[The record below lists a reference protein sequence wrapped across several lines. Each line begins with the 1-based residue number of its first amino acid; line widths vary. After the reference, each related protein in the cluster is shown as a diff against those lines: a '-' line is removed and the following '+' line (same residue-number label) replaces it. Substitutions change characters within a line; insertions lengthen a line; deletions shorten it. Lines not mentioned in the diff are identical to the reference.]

1 MVRRALEIL
10 LNIGSF
16 GLNLLGDRQR
26 GRLDPR
32 TMTLRARQLRGR
44 LTQLGPT
51 FVKVTNAGKTR
62 SRRTGD
68 LCLVWQWWGDQSVR
82 PVADLPACWSGWT
95 MLPLP

>member
-1 MVRRALEIL
+1 VPGGSLCSLQVVRRALEIL

-51 FVKVTNAGKTR
+51 FVKVTNAGETR

-68 LCLVWQWWGDQSVR
+68 LCLAWQQ
-82 PVADLPACWSGWT
+82 
-95 MLPLP
+95 